1 MANQPLPANAVAAIR
16 VSTEKQGRDGDSP
29 EDQQDKIDRFALARG
44 IVVKEHF
51 KFLESGSKAKQPMQV
66 AIDYCK
72 KPENNIRFF
81 IIKSIDR
88 FTRGGSRMYEDL
100 KEQLDDCG
108 VTLIDTYGVISSEKV
123 NTLDH
128 LGFTY
133 KWSEFS
139 PSKKTEILEAERAKD
154 ELRDI
159 MTRMVG
165 AEIRYTQ
172 MGYWMRQPPYGYAS
186 QKVETRNGKR
196 TVLVPYAKEAKLIR
210 KLFELRADG
219 IHNDKEIA
227 EELNERGFKSRT
239 TLRRDNHDRTKIIG
253 ERGGKPLTA
262 KDVGEYVS
270 NPIYVGIICEKWTN
284 NKPIRGQFKGLVSLE
299 LFNKA
304 NKGKWTIVEN
314 GEEIKLLKRK
324 PAARYLNAYGA
335 KSAEFAYRKFITC
348 PDCKHIL
355 LGSASKG
362 KMGKYYPAYHC
373 NKQGHYFRVP
383 KQEFEDT
390 VKSFVK
396 NIRLTPEYV
405 EAVTKAVIDEWD
417 KRQKEEQ
424 DKQVD
429 YDARITEL
437 QKEAQAIVD
446 RIKILS
452 SEIAIKSMED
462 ELVKIDAQMSV
473 LRTEKENAAKQEPLN
488 IRSIIGNIK
497 YFMEHLEELLLQQ
510 SNPVAKAEYFGVL
523 FDQLPTYA
531 EIKYGTQNPT
541 GLTGINELFK
551 LKNCPQGALVRPA
564 GFEPTTFCSEDRR
577 SNPLSYGR
585 ILHI

>member
-1 MANQPLPANAVAAIR
+1 MHDLSSSVFAVAAVR

-29 EDQQDKIDRFALARG
+29 EDQLDKIERFALARS
-44 IVVKEHF
+44 IHIKERF
-51 KFLESGSKAKQPMQV
+51 EFLESGSKAQQPMQR

-72 KPENNIRFF
+72 DPKNNIKFF

-100 KEQLDDCG
+100 KEQLDSCG

-128 LGFTY
+128 LGFKY

-172 MGYWMRQPPYGYAS
+172 MGYWMRQPPFGYLS
-186 QKVETRNGKR
+186 RKVDTSNGKR
-196 TVLVPYAKEAKLIR
+196 TILAPYSKEAKFMR
-210 KLFELRADG
+210 KVFELRATG
-219 IHNDKEIA
+219 LYSDKQIA
-227 EELNERGFKSRT
+227 DELTEQGFKSRT
-239 TLRRDNHDRTKIIG
+239 FILRDKYDRSKFIG
-253 ERGGKPLTA
+253 ERGGRPLTA
-262 KDVGEYVS
+262 KDVAEYVRK
-270 NPIYVGIICEKWTN
+270 PIYAGIICEKWTN
-284 NKPIRGQFKGLVSLE
+284 DIPIRAQFKGLVSIE

-304 NKGKWTIVEN
+304 NKGKWTIVED
-314 GEEIKLLKRK
+314 GAEIKLLKRQ
-324 PAARYLNAYGA
+324 PVERYLNKRGT
-335 KSAEFAYRKFITC
+335 KVAEFAYRKVIAC
-348 PDCKHIL
+348 PDCEHSL

-373 NKQGHYFRVP
+373 NKRGHYFRVP

-390 VKSFVK
+390 VKAFVK
-396 NIRLTPEYV
+396 NIKLTPEYI

-417 KRQKEEQ
+417 KRQEEEQ
-424 DKQVD
+424 SKRVD
-429 YDARITEL
+429 YDGRIKEL
-437 QKEAQAIVD
+437 QKQAEGIINK
-446 RIKILS
+446 IKILS

-462 ELVKIDAQMSV
+462 ELVKIDAQISV
-473 LRTEKENAAKQEPLN
+473 LRTEKGNKAQDEPLN
-488 IRSIIGNIK
+488 IRTIMGNVK

-510 SNPVAKAEYFGVL
+510 SNPVAKAEYFGLL
-523 FDQLPTYA
+523 FNKAPTYD
-531 EIKYGTQNPT
+531 EIKYGTQNPCQ
-541 GLTGINELFK
+541 LTGVNELFK
-551 LKNCPQGALVRPA
+551 LKSFKSSELVTPR
-564 GFEPTTFCSEDRR
+564 GVEPLIFRMRT
-577 SNPLSYGR
+577 
-585 ILHI
+585 